1 MLGCMF
7 VACSWAVSMAALP
20 APPVHV
26 AAATTAPAAIAVPA
40 AAATY
45 PRKLITFVTPFTA
58 GAAPDVLVRALAAE
72 IAAESGVSAI
82 VENKPGAS
90 SMLAAQAV
98 AKAAPDGYTVLVTGN
113 VAFTGNPHVFKKLPY
128 DPVADFTPVNTVA
141 KGPMI
146 LYINQRKMP
155 VDSIGG
161 FVDLVRQNPGKFSFA
176 YTSITSRLPAE
187 VLRQSAGLD
196 IVGVPYR
203 SGNAALPDLVSGEVD
218 MLFTDLSGMPFV
230 QSGKLRPIGVTG
242 SVRSPFAP
250 ALATFE
256 EAGVQRMDIGFWLGV
271 FLPAKAPAEVVDRL
285 NALLARASTSAS
297 VKAANVRFG
306 TVPSVLPA
314 GQFSR
319 FVANESRAWGR
330 IVDDAGIQAE

>member
-1 MLGCMF
+1 MSLCMLI
-7 VACSWAVSMAALP
+7 ACSWAASMAGLA
-20 APPVHV
+20 APIAPVAT
-26 AAATTAPAAIAVPA
+26 AAP
-40 AAATY
+40 TY
-45 PRKLITFVTPFTA
+45 PHKLITFVTPFTA

-72 IAAESGVSAI
+72 VAAEAGVKAI

-90 SMLAAQAV
+90 AMLAAQSV
-98 AKAAPDGYTVLVTGN
+98 ARAAPDGYTVLVTGN

-146 LYINQRKMP
+146 LYVNQRKMP
-155 VDSIGG
+155 VDNIAS
-161 FVDLVRQNPGKFSFA
+161 FVDLVRKNPGKFSFA

-187 VLRQSAGLD
+187 VLRKSAGLD

-230 QSGKLRPIGVTG
+230 QSGKLRPIGVTDAA
-242 SVRSPFAP
+242 RSPFAP
-250 ALATFE
+250 ELATFE

-271 FLPAKAPAEVVDRL
+271 FLPAKAPPEVVNRL
-285 NALLARASTSAS
+285 NALLARAAATPAA
-297 VKAANVRFG
+297 KAANDRLG
-306 TVPSVLPA
+306 TVPTVLPA
-314 GQFSR
+314 GQFGR
-319 FVANESRAWGR
+319 FVVQESQLWGQ
-330 IVDDAGIQAE
+330 IVRDAGIQAE